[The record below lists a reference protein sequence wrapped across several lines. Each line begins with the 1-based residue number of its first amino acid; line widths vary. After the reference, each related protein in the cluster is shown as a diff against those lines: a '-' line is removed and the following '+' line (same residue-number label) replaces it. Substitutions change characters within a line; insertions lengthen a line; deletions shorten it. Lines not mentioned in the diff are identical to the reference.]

1 MTIFFLGETLAQDVV
16 AKLQSS
22 CLQARLAWLQVYRS
36 KSSRQL
42 RVWPMV
48 LQIWA
53 LTQKL
58 QDIGA
63 CKGGWGSCIIRSMPW
78 THLHLGSRANIRTE
92 VRGKQATQTSSATT
106 CHWKL
111 IFSCF
116 PSIESRLGWGWG
128 WGGERTQSCIG
139 RSFLDTGKT

>member
-1 MTIFFLGETLAQDVV
+1 MALDVV

-22 CLQARLAWLQVYRS
+22 CLRARLAWLQVYRS

-58 QDIGA
+58 QDTGA
-63 CKGGWGSCIIRSMPW
+63 C
-78 THLHLGSRANIRTE
+78 
-92 VRGKQATQTSSATT
+92 
-106 CHWKL
+106 
-111 IFSCF
+111 
-116 PSIESRLGWGWG
+116 
-128 WGGERTQSCIG
+128 
-139 RSFLDTGKT
+139 

>member
-1 MTIFFLGETLAQDVV
+1 MAQDVV

-58 QDIGA
+58 QDTGA
-63 CKGGWGSCIIRSMPW
+63 CEGAGAAASSGQCHGHTFIWAPEPTSGLRSE
-78 THLHLGSRANIRTE
+78 GSRQH
-92 VRGKQATQTSSATT
+92 KQVLVLPAVGS
-106 CHWKL
+106 
-111 IFSCF
+111 
-116 PSIESRLGWGWG
+116 
-128 WGGERTQSCIG
+128 
-139 RSFLDTGKT
+139 